1 MDIADQ
7 GNIDFNIFRMEE
19 KDTVKICIPF
29 SEIINCNLIILLLI
43 MIDNV
48 LKGRYGL
55 NVRALTYFK
64 YNIVGRD
71 IITFEIA

>member
-7 GNIDFNIFRMEE
+7 GNVDFNIFGMEE
-19 KDTVKICIPF
+19 KDAVKICIPF

-48 LKGRYGL
+48 LKGRYAL
-55 NVRALTYFK
+55 NGCALTYFK